1 MTSNIDIRKNIIISL
16 KSSSYRNQK
25 NGLEEQIKHLKSLY
39 ILNLLLTIFCAGIVT
54 TSILTDLL
62 GFDIFKWE
70 KMEFFTLLSLT
81 LILKLPYEFY
91 GLKLLKHL
99 KKIKSLKEF
108 EQLENLNFKLKNI
121 VDDLNNRKKKN
132 LFVIILALA
141 IMISGMLKIIYDD
154 LNSYWTHTKIPT
166 LLLYGIIIFNFI
178 RLNNSLTQNIEKT
191 ESHL

>member
-25 NGLEEQIKHLKSLY
+25 KGLEEQIKHLKSMY
-39 ILNLLLTIFCAGIVT
+39 NLNLLLTIFCAGIVT

-91 GLKLLKHL
+91 ELKLLKHL

-108 EQLENLNFKLKNI
+108 NQLENLNFKLKNI

-141 IMISGMLKIIYDD
+141 IMISGMLKIFYDD
-154 LNSYWTHTKIPT
+154 LNPYWTHTKIPT

-178 RLNNSLTQNIEKT
+178 RLNNRLTQNIEKT

>member
-1 MTSNIDIRKNIIISL
+1 MISNIDIRKNIIISL
-16 KSSSYRNQK
+16 KSSHYRSQK
-25 NGLEEQIKHLKSLY
+25 KGLEEQIKHLKSVY
-39 ILNLLLTIFCAGIVT
+39 ILNLLLTIFCSGIVI
-54 TSILTDLL
+54 TSILTKLL
-62 GFDIFKWE
+62 GFDIFKWK
-70 KMEFFTLLSLT
+70 KMELFTLLSLT

-91 GLKLLKHL
+91 ELKLLKHL

>member
-1 MTSNIDIRKNIIISL
+1 
-16 KSSSYRNQK
+16 
-25 NGLEEQIKHLKSLY
+25 
-39 ILNLLLTIFCAGIVT
+39 
-54 TSILTDLL
+54 
-62 GFDIFKWE
+62 
-70 KMEFFTLLSLT
+70 MELFTLLSLT

-91 GLKLLKHL
+91 ELKLLKHL

-108 EQLENLNFKLKNI
+108 NQLENLNFKLKNI
-121 VDDLNNRKKKN
+121 VTDLNNRKKKN